1 MDELIANSP
10 DKLREIRDAVASRI
24 SVSVHDFARLTGT
37 PKSRVVQAV
46 RDGRIPSDASAMV
59 PVCEG
64 IVALVSCG
72 GLRDGGAIPRFLRD
86 ADAHARELLGLP
98 VRDESALPDGEKT
111 AALVE
116 ALKVK
121 YLAAKTAASKAQGEK
136 LKLETDIKQGKLV
149 PRAEVEFDAATCA
162 TQVSS
167 ALMQLPARL
176 AGMCAGQSAED
187 IMRIV
192 RDEVRQIVRI
202 IQTAAFTGDWSDVG

>member
-1 MDELIANSP
+1 MDEILQNDPAFCGRLM
-10 DKLREIRDAVASRI
+10 DAIRKGG
-24 SVSVHDFARLTGT
+24 SVTWQRFARLTGT
-37 PKSRVVQAV
+37 GEQAV
-46 RDGRIPSDASAMV
+46 RKHWAAGELPAAPPDSIPMR
-59 PVCEG
+59 EG
-64 IVALVSCG
+64 VVALISAG
-72 GLRDGGAIPRFLRD
+72 GYRKSGVIPQFLRD
-86 ADAHARELLGLP
+86 ADALARELLGLP
-98 VRDESALPDGEKT
+98 ARDDSTSPDGEKT
-111 AALVE
+111 AALYE

-149 PRAEVEFDAATCA
+149 PRAEVELDAATCA
-162 TQVSS
+162 TQVSA

-202 IQTAAFTGDWSDVG
+202 IQTAAFTGDWGDVG

>member
-1 MDELIANSP
+1 M
-10 DKLREIRDAVASRI
+10 
-24 SVSVHDFARLTGT
+24 
-37 PKSRVVQAV
+37 
-46 RDGRIPSDASAMV
+46 
-59 PVCEG
+59 
-64 IVALVSCG
+64 
-72 GLRDGGAIPRFLRD
+72 
-86 ADAHARELLGLP
+86 
-98 VRDESALPDGEKT
+98 
-111 AALVE
+111 
-116 ALKVK
+116 KVK

-149 PRAEVEFDAATCA
+149 PRAEVELDAATCA

-202 IQTAAFTGDWSDVG
+202 IQTAAFTGDWDDVG